1 MIPSKRSCL
10 ALGNRFR
17 TLPRPHRRHSPTET
31 GKANSVP
38 CGPRRSGRGVQSAQS
53 LRWNILFTKADAV
66 VSEPLIAPSH
76 RPGSSAS
83 VGTAPSGNLH
93 PFNPPRT
100 AIVRCQQG
108 HTRQGKAPF
117 RMKKQTHNSRHKTLN
132 SQKCDLHK
140 PLLSQGFQ
148 RQTLRHPPFAK
159 AILTRF
165 RGPSTKFF
173 TVPGKFPRVT

>member
-1 MIPSKRSCL
+1 M
-10 ALGNRFR
+10 
-17 TLPRPHRRHSPTET
+17 PRL
-31 GKANSVP
+31 
-38 CGPRRSGRGVQSAQS
+38 PRRSGRGIQSVES
-53 LRWNILFTKADAV
+53 LRWNILFTKAGAV
-66 VSEPLIAPSH
+66 VSEPLS
-76 RPGSSAS
+76 RPGFESGLCAS
-83 VGTAPSGNLH
+83 VGTAPGGKSH

-173 TVPGKFPRVT
+173 TAPGKFPRVT